1 VVGYILVIRFNSNR
15 RRNFFFTL
23 TNLSGD
29 VLFVVSFGSVKSV
42 GKLLLRRS
50 TMWDRVYMLLRVV
63 SYKCKRLGVYEIDKV
78 YFIVD
83 STYIFRNFDKI
94 LLKSGIRFNN
104 ISYVLRRPHNTGL
117 RRKKVRRL

>member
-1 VVGYILVIRFNSNR
+1 MIRFNSNR